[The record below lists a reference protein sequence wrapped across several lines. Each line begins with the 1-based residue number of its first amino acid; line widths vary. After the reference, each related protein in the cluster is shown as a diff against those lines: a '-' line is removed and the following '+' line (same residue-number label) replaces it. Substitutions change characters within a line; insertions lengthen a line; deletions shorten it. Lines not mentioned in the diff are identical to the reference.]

1 MKTVHFCTTDSGG
14 AFKAAS
20 RINEAMKRCGADSGL
35 YVRTKFHQS
44 SACSEVID
52 TSLKSFVSKSKNAL
66 NLMLSKGEVITDAF
80 GTDISRLDCVKE
92 ADAVFLHWVNSFVSY
107 GTVKKL
113 AALKKPVFW
122 VIHDMWLYTGGCHYD
137 YGCGGYLSGCGNCPQ
152 IKSTKTE
159 DISYKNFRKK
169 RLMLKESGIVIVSPS
184 IWDLECAKKSFV
196 CEGLEGRVINNPID
210 TALFRPSSEGKKLR
224 GKLGIG
230 PDDKVILFGAMGDSV
245 HKWEGMNMI
254 KEAILR
260 LPDELRQKTVLLIFG
275 NGPEIDISSF
285 PVKTR
290 ALGFIS
296 DEKIL
301 ASLYDAADA
310 FVSPSLAD
318 NYPNTLLEAVCCG
331 TPCVCFDTGGM
342 GEIVIREKTGY
353 TARPGDTEDM
363 SRGIELVLK
372 SDLKKKLSDPAFN
385 DFIKNNNYDNIGRK
399 YIELCNERLKSRI
412 AGVF

>member
-92 ADAVFLHWVNSFVSY
+92 ADAVFLHWVNSFVTCK
-107 GTVKKL
+107 TVGKL
-113 AALKKPVFW
+113 AAQNKPVFW
-122 VIHDMWLYTGGCHYD
+122 VMHDMWLYTGGCHSDYD
-137 YGCGGYLSGCGNCPQ
+137 CGRYEKGCGLCPQ
-152 IKSTKTE
+152 IKSSDLF
-159 DISYKNFRKK
+159 DISRRNYVEKK
-169 RLMLKESGIVIVSPS
+169 KQLESSGIFLVSPS
-184 IWDLECAKKSFV
+184 QWNLDCAGRSGI
-196 CEGLEGRVINNPID
+196 CAGLDGIVINNPID
-210 TALFRPSSEGKKLR
+210 IGIYKPDAGGEELR
-224 GKLGIG
+224 NRLMIG
-230 PDDKVILFGAMGDSV
+230 QDDKVILFGAMGDSV